1 MSSIAWSLMLL
12 AAHITA
18 PAATARPPLR
28 AAIVLDVDPRLPPVI
43 QRLAVDEAA
52 RVWAPY
58 RVAVT
63 LRKTPTAGSSEPEG
77 TVVSVRLA
85 GLAPRAAAWSS
96 PFGSI
101 RFVDGRPE
109 PVVLLHYEGI
119 GRAIAGS
126 GAMGL
131 RQEQWPAGMR
141 DRILGR
147 IVGRVLAHEIG
158 HFVLRSPRHTSRGL
172 MRPIQSITEPIAGTG
187 EVFGLTP
194 QDLDLLRSA
203 IRLQGVVA
211 AGNAPTPLASSTAP
225 GGTAPR

>member
-1 MSSIAWSLMLL
+1 MSWIAWSVMLL
-12 AAHITA
+12 AAHIAA

-28 AAIVLDVDPRLPPVI
+28 AAIVLDVDPRLPPAI

-63 LRKTPTAGSSEPEG
+63 LRKTPTVGSSEPEG
-77 TVVSVRLA
+77 AVLGVRLA
-85 GLAPRAAAWSS
+85 GLAPRIAASSS

-109 PVVLLHYEGI
+109 PVVFLHYEAI
-119 GRAIAGS
+119 GRAIAGR

-131 RQEQWPAGMR
+131 REEHWPTGMR

-147 IVGRVLAHEIG
+147 IAGRVLAHEIG
-158 HFVLRSPRHTSRGL
+158 HFVLRSPRHASRGL
-172 MRPIQSITEPIAGTG
+172 MRPIQSIAELIAGNG
-187 EVFGLTP
+187 DIFGLTP
-194 QDLDLLRSA
+194 DDLNLLRSA
-203 IRLQGVVA
+203 ITLQGVVA
-211 AGNAPTPLASSTAP
+211 DANAGP
-225 GGTAPR
+225 